1 MAHSQSEDGNE
12 RDSDNVNVGYWL
24 ARVARMGREEARLT
38 LVAKVRLALC
48 LCGSHGL
55 GRHPEMRIGSFPR
68 KAVDNE
74 GGEGEKV

>member
-1 MAHSQSEDGNE
+1 MAHSQSEDGKE
-12 RDSDNVNVGYWL
+12 RDSSDNVNVGCWL
-24 ARVARMGREEARLT
+24 ARMARMGREEARLT

-48 LCGSHGL
+48 LCGSHGP
-55 GRHPEMRIGSFPR
+55 GRHRIGSFPR